1 MKILTKKGLAE
12 GVEYLCSRDADL
24 AAVVEAF
31 GAPPLWRRRQGFET
45 LICLILE
52 QQVSLASAR
61 ATFNR
66 LVEALGGRPEAG
78 PFLGLDEETLQ
89 AIGLSRQKIRYG
101 RILAQEIVGGT
112 LKLDRL
118 GRLGD
123 EEVRADLTRLV
134 GIGNW
139 TADIY
144 LLEALGRPDVF
155 PVGDLALQVAAEKV
169 KRLNA
174 RPNAAMLAE
183 IGEAWRPWR
192 AVATRILWHY
202 YLNAV
207 RKSTQTGFP

>member
-1 MKILTKKGLAE
+1 MKILTNKVLAE
-12 GVEYLCSRDADL
+12 GLDHLCALDDDL
-24 AAVVEAF
+24 AAAVREF
-31 GAPPLWRRRQGFET
+31 GPPPLWRRKQRFET

-66 LVEALGGRPEAG
+66 LIDALGGRPEAA
-78 PFLGLDEETLQ
+78 PFLSLDDVTLK
-89 AIGLSRQKIRYG
+89 AIGLSRQKMRYG
-101 RILAQEIVGGT
+101 RILAQEIVEGT

-118 GRLGD
+118 QRLDDDG
-123 EEVRADLTRLV
+123 VRAELTRLV

-144 LLEALGRPDVF
+144 LLEALGRPDFF

-169 KRLNA
+169 KRLNS
-174 RPNAAMLAE
+174 RPDPKLLAE

-202 YLNAV
+202 YLNAI
-207 RKSTQTGFP
+207 RKSTQTSFP